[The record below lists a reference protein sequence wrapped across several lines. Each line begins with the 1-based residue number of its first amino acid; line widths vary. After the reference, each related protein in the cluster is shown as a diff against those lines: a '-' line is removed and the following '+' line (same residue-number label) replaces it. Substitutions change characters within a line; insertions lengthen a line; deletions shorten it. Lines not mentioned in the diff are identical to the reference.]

1 MLEKALALT
10 ARAPVAVEPDADSL
24 ALAKKLIADSKPSL
38 GEYAVEGLKNLG
50 RGAVR
55 GVAQVLDMPSTLATG
70 LGFPT
75 PAGASPYQDKLGPM
89 QGDPALNGPAL
100 SGVGPFISAAGGAV
114 GSSLP
119 ALAGGGLG
127 AAARISAT
135 ATTMAIG
142 ASQAGAAKY
151 HEAKMTGA
159 SDDDA
164 WQAATW
170 SALVGMSEGV
180 PLAKIAGK
188 FSRAETDMIAG
199 VLQRANKGTKGKVVE
214 ILTNGAEEFG
224 QEAAQS
230 LADDIINKYALGSEE
245 KISVMRALEG
255 GILGFVVGGGLT
267 AGAMGATGE
276 FGADKPPEMPVL
288 EQPAG
293 SLLAKPSAELP
304 GTTESAAQE
313 QVAPVARGAQELR
326 VVREDVAR
334 GEPVAPIPE
343 AELVAEPAKESA
355 ETSSPEP
362 APQEPAGS
370 TPESDAPKAKE
381 TPEVEPEPRGKATGI
396 KNRIVDAELAELG
409 FDPVEKSTGVT
420 FKGEHAKARAAFEE
434 DQHVGSKLV
443 AELAKNPRAP
453 STVEDML
460 ISMERLR
467 LDLEREA
474 AEDAYNKSPTEAGQ
488 ARIDAAREA
497 YQQASE
503 VADRV
508 GAESSRSLSFRRHEL
523 ARDFSL
529 AAIERRMV
537 VANKGEPLTKEET
550 EWASKQAKDFRETQA
565 KAQAA
570 IDARLAK
577 AEADIAELETK
588 TLKVEVRGRDKRAA
602 RIAKTDAEIK
612 AAVDEF
618 VEFTKGK
625 SFAGLDP
632 EVVGRVAKIAGL
644 YVKKGVQSFEAFAA
658 HMVEVAGEKI
668 RPYLETAWSDAGG
681 KSRKSPQERALEAR
695 IAKLEK
701 KIAEGDLTK
710 DGPKQGPDTARVAE
724 LKGQR
729 DVLQA
734 EITKLREGQP
744 GARPVQDV
752 VRLEREV
759 KELESRIAKGDTA
772 PRGKRQG
779 PDTEDVA
786 ALKAQRAKLTE
797 RMAEMRKGPHARAD
811 ERALQRQIT
820 DLENRIRTGESP
832 ARGPKQGP
840 DTAAVV
846 DLKSQRD
853 ALRQQ
858 LRDAIDSKKG
868 PIVPAD
874 VRALRRQIA
883 EMDEKLRTGDLSSRP
898 KKQGPDT
905 AEVADLKSQRAKLT
919 EQLRAARAKPRGRA
933 EVRHL
938 ERSIARL
945 ESRIARGDT
954 STRGKKQGP
963 DTEETTR
970 LKAIRDTLNA
980 RLAELRRKPANPFQV
995 VKTRKERQL
1004 ARLREQLATKNYGTK
1019 RKQGPPPINDEIAQL
1034 MVDVEKVKREIE
1046 KGVRKKEYE
1055 HRTKQQVAI
1064 DSAKAVLALPRSVMT
1079 SFDLSAVLRQG
1090 AFFAFGHP
1098 VRTIR
1103 QARIM
1108 LRSLKG
1114 DDYAEVQDTKLRGRP
1129 GAKFADASGLELTSL
1144 DAEIGPQEE
1153 AIRSQLAS
1161 KIPGLRKG
1169 IDASNRA
1176 FITMLNQ
1183 QRAEMFDEMVRSLPG
1198 TPTVEQ
1204 GKALAFLVN
1213 AATGRG
1219 NIKSVAK
1226 HMETAGLFIWS
1237 PRLLISR
1244 AQLLVG
1250 GGLHKGDRHTRKI
1263 IIKQYARA
1271 LSGLAVVYALGVMAG
1286 GEIEDDPR
1294 STDFGKVKLGPTRVD
1309 PLAGL
1314 SQMTVLLSREIS
1326 GKRKDFKGNIVPIRG
1341 ENVPYGADTAT
1352 DLVVRFLR
1360 NKMTPLI
1367 GAAADI
1373 LNQED
1378 FKGDPITPGSIA
1390 QNLLI
1395 PMSFGDIAEAMQ
1407 EHGATKGTALAML
1420 SILGMGLNT
1429 YQDKDSTR

>member
-1 MLEKALALT
+1 MTQDVYEKVMALT
-10 ARAPVAVEPDADSL
+10 APPPDEETL
-24 ALAKKLIADSKPSL
+24 AFVRKAIAESKPGL
-38 GEYAVEGLKNLG
+38 GDFAVEGIKNLG

-89 QGDPALNGPAL
+89 QSDPALNGPAL

-159 SDDDA
+159 TDEDA

-188 FSRAETDMIAG
+188 FSRAETDAIAG

-255 GILGFVVGGGLT
+255 GILGFVVGSGLT

-276 FGADKPPEMPVL
+276 FGTTEKSVPSVAP
-288 EQPAG
+288 
-293 SLLAKPSAELP
+293 PSAELP
-304 GTTESAAQE
+304 SQAPGTTEPVAQE
-313 QVAPVARGAQELR
+313 QVAQVAPVAVKESEILVPSAEATAPVDEKRASESVQTAQESVQKR
-326 VVREDVAR
+326 VA
-334 GEPVAPIPE
+334 GG
-343 AELVAEPAKESA
+343 
-355 ETSSPEP
+355 SP
-362 APQEPAGS
+362 S
-370 TPESDAPKAKE
+370 
-381 TPEVEPEPRGKATGI
+381 EPEGSDTTRPTGATDPARATGI
-396 KNRIVDAELAELG
+396 KNATVDAELLATSQPAAEHG
-409 FDPVEKSTGVT
+409 AKVT
-420 FKGEHAKARAAFEE
+420 DKELHEQAKATVAKDAEAGR
-434 DQHVGSKLV
+434 KLV
-443 AELAKNPRAP
+443 DTLESDQRPASDSETMLLALEANRRVVEREIAEEAFIADPSESNQARVDRAKADYAKLADVVTKSGTESGRAF
-453 STVEDML
+453 
-460 ISMERLR
+460 RLR
-467 LDLEREA
+467 
-474 AEDAYNKSPTEAGQ
+474 Q
-488 ARIDAAREA
+488 IM
-497 YQQASE
+497 
-503 VADRV
+503 V
-508 GAESSRSLSFRRHEL
+508 

-537 VANKGEPLTKEET
+537 VANKGEPLSKEESA
-550 EWASKQAKDFRETQA
+550 EVSALHKKYKDS
-565 KAQAA
+565 QAA
-570 IDARLAK
+570 LDARIATM
-577 AEADIAELETK
+577 EADVERLASEVATSK
-588 TLKVEVRGRDKRAA
+588 LKVEVRGRDKRAA

-681 KSRKSPQERALEAR
+681 KSRKSPQESALEAR

-710 DGPKQGPDTARVAE
+710 DGPKQGPDTDTVAS
-724 LKGQR
+724 LKSKR

-734 EITKLREGQP
+734 QITKLREGQP

-759 KELESRIAKGDTA
+759 QELEARIAKGDTA

-786 ALKAQRAKLTE
+786 ALKAQRT
-797 RMAEMRKGPHARAD
+797 
-811 ERALQRQIT
+811 
-820 DLENRIRTGESP
+820 
-832 ARGPKQGP
+832 
-840 DTAAVV
+840 
-846 DLKSQRD
+846 
-853 ALRQQ
+853 
-858 LRDAIDSKKG
+858 
-868 PIVPAD
+868 
-874 VRALRRQIA
+874 
-883 EMDEKLRTGDLSSRP
+883 
-898 KKQGPDT
+898 
-905 AEVADLKSQRAKLT
+905 KLT
-919 EQLRAARAKPRGRA
+919 EQLHAARAKPRSRA
-933 EVRHL
+933 EVAHL
-938 ERSIARL
+938 QRSIARI
-945 ESRIARGDT
+945 EDKIARGDT

-970 LKAIRDTLNA
+970 LKALRDTLNA
-980 RLAELRRKPANPFQV
+980 RLAELRRKPANPFGV
-995 VKTRKERQL
+995 AKTRKERQL
-1004 ARLREQLATKNYGTK
+1004 ARLKEQLATKNYGAK

-1046 KGVRKKEYE
+1046 KGVRKKEHE

-1108 LRSLKG
+1108 LRSIKN

-1129 GAKFADASGLELTSL
+1129 GAKFAEASGLELTSL

-1244 AQLLVG
+1244 AQLIAG

-1263 IIKQYARA
+1263 IIGQYARA
-1271 LSGLAVVYALGVMAG
+1271 LTGLAVVYALGVMAG

-1326 GKRKDFKGNIVPIRG
+1326 GKRMDFKGNIVPIRG

-1352 DLVVRFLR
+1352 DLVARFLR